1 MRYKIRY
8 SDEAKRALRGL
19 PGHYRQRI
27 KRLIEALARDP
38 RPNYAE
44 DLRDRPM
51 RFKIPVDKWR
61 LIYEVEDASGTVWI
75 LRVKIK
81 TGPETYAGLD
91 DLILRRF

>member
-1 MRYKIRY
+1 
-8 SDEAKRALRGL
+8 
-19 PGHYRQRI
+19 
-27 KRLIEALARDP
+27 
-38 RPNYAE
+38 
-44 DLRDRPM
+44 M